1 MANAM
6 AMAMAIAEGLW
17 WLSLIDG
24 SEKIEVLR
32 QGDLYI
38 QVSDKGSIAGT
49 YTIIYAGIE
58 IKPQSVKWT
67 HLSAQ
72 VTH

>member
-38 QVSDKGSIAGT
+38 QVRDKSSIAGT
-49 YTIIYAGIE
+49 
-58 IKPQSVKWT
+58 
-67 HLSAQ
+67 
-72 VTH
+72 